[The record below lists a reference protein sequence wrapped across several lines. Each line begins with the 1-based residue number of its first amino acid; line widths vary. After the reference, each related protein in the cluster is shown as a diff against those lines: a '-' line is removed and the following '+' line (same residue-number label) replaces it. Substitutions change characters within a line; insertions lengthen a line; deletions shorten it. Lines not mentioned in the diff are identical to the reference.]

1 MSTPAHENTSSNHS
15 PEPDDDGLLRE
26 EDAVEFVDDE
36 EVSGLVDDEP
46 NDDVDFI
53 SGDGELHVTETG
65 IILMANSP
73 LLQDRDAL
81 KAFEEVEESSVFWYI
96 DNGVFQ
102 DEAGEV
108 QKTAKQLEDNP
119 PNFIIETNEPRS
131 LPVAIPLTEDTVG
144 NLSEPLKAISRAYR
158 DLPMKE
164 SKSPF
169 SKEGRET
176 ISRNISQD
184 FNDKPLATAMKFLL
198 PVLAVLFVVWALF
211 FT

>member
-15 PEPDDDGLLRE
+15 LESDDDGLSRE
-26 EDAVEFVDDE
+26 EGAVEFVDDE
-36 EVSGLVDDEP
+36 EVSGLVDGETS
-46 NDDVDFI
+46 DDADFI

-65 IILMANSP
+65 IILMSNSP
-73 LLQDRDAL
+73 LLKDRDAL

-108 QKTAKQLEDNP
+108 QKTAKQLDNDP

-131 LPVAIPLTEDTVG
+131 LPVAIPLTEDTVR

-164 SKSPF
+164 SKNPF

-184 FNDKPLATAMKFLL
+184 FNDKPLATIMKFLL
-198 PVLAVLFVVWALF
+198 PVLAVLFVLWALF